1 MSGKQ
6 KDINVIM
13 NDLKRTGKWFWSDEF
28 IEDYKSPL
36 IDDLEFYY
44 SKILNVIKNS
54 TKFNLVTNLV
64 EMEIPTEILLKNLMI
79 ILDTSAETLDRIA
92 MYLNY
97 KGIDHLTIDNQVIKM
112 KKFGKDKKISLSN
125 KNIANAD
132 NALKHDIISILS
144 FGYSSVE
151 IGRFSSIKF
160 CKLSKFANNPDLL
173 DQHLR
178 YLPLNSSSQ
187 IKQLRA
193 VNFGQQLEKLVLKK
207 IASVQEKL
215 GFELSLDRRY
225 FGQQFDLVL
234 EKSDKFV
241 VIEIAFQE
249 TTNSTLERKGKQAKN
264 GLYESINAKGNKL
277 IYIVDGAG
285 YFKRIRALENLIEY
299 SHFITNV
306 SDEGLEDLIIFLEDY
321 FEN

>member
-1 MSGKQ
+1 M
-6 KDINVIM
+6 
-13 NDLKRTGKWFWSDEF
+13 
-28 IEDYKSPL
+28 
-36 IDDLEFYY
+36 
-44 SKILNVIKNS
+44 
-54 TKFNLVTNLV
+54 VTNLV

-112 KKFGKDKKISLSN
+112 KKLGKDKKISLSN